1 MSTTVQP
8 TAATPVD
15 EVHTTPQALRRAAE
29 LWPDAEAIADVQSG
43 EDVRWTWSELAEQV
57 RRFAAA
63 LIETGLQPG
72 ERVLVWAPN
81 TRHWVVAGLGIQYA
95 GGVLVPANTRYTGA
109 EALELIERTSAPVAV
124 VAGEFLGAERISQL
138 IDAAGGS
145 LAGTPLGSIVRVP
158 LGGTESAKSDV
169 IREWDAFTKTATD
182 ASLAEA
188 ERRADAVSGDD
199 VADILFTSG
208 TTGKSKGVV
217 ALHKHTTYAA
227 RVWGE
232 NGAISPADRYLV
244 LNPFFHSFGYKA
256 GFLVCTLFGA
266 RIVPMAVYKPD
277 EAMALV
283 QSEKISVL
291 PGAPTVFQMLLDA
304 PNRADFDLSSL
315 RLAVTGAAIVP
326 VVLVERMQ
334 SDLGL
339 DTVVTA
345 YGLTETSGMVTTCRP
360 DDPDEIVAGTCGRPF
375 DGVELKI
382 ADSGEVLT
390 RSPMV
395 MAGYLDDPENTAKTI
410 DPDGWL
416 HTGDVGELDSQGNLR
431 ITDRLKDMYISGGF
445 NVYPAEIEQTLAR
458 LPGVTDSAVIGVPD
472 ERLGEVGKAFI
483 QRSTDAEGAALSA
496 EAVSEFLSDK
506 LAGFKRPREVEIVDE
521 LPRNAMGKVV
531 KPELRGR

>member
-1 MSTTVQP
+1 MTTTAHASTTL
-8 TAATPVD
+8 PVD

-29 LWPDAEAIADVQSG
+29 LWPDGEALADVQSG
-43 EDVRWTWSELAEQV
+43 EDVRWTWTELAEQV
-57 RRFAAA
+57 RAFAAA
-63 LIETGLQPG
+63 LIEGGLQPG

-95 GGVLVPANTRYTGA
+95 GGVLVPANTRYTGT
-109 EALELIERTSAPVAV
+109 EALELVERTNAPVAV
-124 VAGEFLGAERISQL
+124 VAGEFLRAERISQL
-138 IDAAGGS
+138 TEAAGGS
-145 LAGTPLGSIVRVP
+145 LDGTPLKVVVRVP
-158 LGGTESAKSDV
+158 LGGTETATSDV
-169 IREWDAFTKTATD
+169 INEWDAFLEKATD
-182 ASLAEA
+182 TSLAEA
-188 ERRADAVSGDD
+188 ERRADAVSGED

-217 ALHKHTTYAA
+217 ALHRHTLYAA
-227 RVWGE
+227 RVWGA
-232 NGAISPADRYLV
+232 NGELSEQDRYLV

-266 RIVPMAVYKPD
+266 RIVPLAVYKPD
-277 EAMALV
+277 ATMELV
-283 QSEKISVL
+283 QSERITVL
-291 PGAPTVFQMLLDA
+291 PGAPTIFSTLLDA
-304 PNRADFDLSSL
+304 PNRAEFDLSSL

-375 DGVELKI
+375 DGVEVKI

-395 MAGYLDDPENTAKTI
+395 MAGYLDDPENTAKAI

-416 HTGDVGELDSQGNLR
+416 HTGDVGELDPQGNLR

-458 LPGVTDSAVIGVPD
+458 LGGVADSAVIGISD
-472 ERLGEVGKAFI
+472 DRLGEVGKAFI
-483 QRSTDAEGAALSA
+483 QRSTDAEGQALTTETVA
-496 EAVSEFLSDK
+496 DFLVDK
-506 LAGFKRPREVEIVDE
+506 LAGFKRPREIEIVDA

-531 KPELRGR
+531 KPDLRGR